1 MNLLKQIENEQVAKL
16 TAGKEIPDFQ
26 PGDTVH
32 GQREDR
38 RRRAQPRAGL

>member
-26 PGDTVH
+26 PGDTILVNV
-32 GQREDR
+32 RW
-38 RRRAQPRAGL
+38 